1 MNELKILEVSNISYK
16 KVKNEMTKYKKLY
29 IHLLCLCSVLIIAV
43 LYLAMTSVSLYGNNQ
58 RNIKTIAE
66 LSNKV
71 SVLEKN
77 RDDSLI
83 LLAEKDEMINS
94 LNTINEYVNSKII
107 AMQANINDLNDYIK
121 VNVIKLEATPHLD
134 LSTNTEMDTETMNQI
149 IDHFAET
156 NNTRFQGHGQAFIE
170 ASKRT
175 GLNPVFIL
183 SLSCLESNYGTSN
196 IAMDKNNFMGI
207 GAYDDS
213 PYESSYTLGD
223 DIDAGIIN
231 GAEWVKRNYYD
242 QGQKTLHDMI
252 YGPKMY
258 SSARNHWINSICSLM
273 NTSYKVA
280 IPQ

>member
-1 MNELKILEVSNISYK
+1 MDSLKVLEINNTAYK
-16 KVKNEMTKYKKLY
+16 KVKSEMLEYKKRY
-29 IHLLCLCSVLIIAV
+29 FRMVCFCSVLVIA
-43 LYLAMTSVSLYGNNQ
+43 LIYLTITSASLYNQ
-58 RNIKTIAE
+58 NAENDVTIAE
-66 LSNKV
+66 MSNKI
-71 SVLEKN
+71 SVLEEDRN
-77 RDDSLI
+77 NSI
-83 LLAEKDEMINS
+83 VLLAEKDEMINS
-94 LNTINEYVNSKII
+94 LTTINEYVNEKVVS
-107 AMQANINDLNDYIK
+107 MQTHINDLNDYIK

-134 LSTNTEMDTETMNQI
+134 LATNTEIDTDTMNQI
-149 IDHFAET
+149 IDHFAES
-156 NNTRFQGHGQAFIE
+156 NNTRFKGHGQAFIE

-175 GLNPVFIL
+175 GLNPIFIL

-207 GAYDDS
+207 GAYDAS
-213 PYESSYTLGD
+213 PYESSYDLGD

-280 IPQ
+280 TAQ